1 MINIDK
7 IEKLLDS
14 VFLEQS
20 DYEALV
26 GETFSLKESK
36 VNNSELRSKL
46 SSGQVLFAD
55 TTKIVDIN

>member
-1 MINIDK
+1 MINTKK

-14 VFLEQS
+14 VFLQQD

-55 TTKIVDIN
+55 TTKIVDVN